1 MPLPFPL
8 RPIRTHPEWPGS
20 DAPPVDG
27 ERPRWCGP
35 SMRDSHVKGPGFAAL
50 RPCKPETDASSFPV
64 YPDLVERLVEAKQ
77 HPDPD
82 GVLPHVM
89 ATCSAYAYAG
99 FQQGGDPDTVAMIM
113 ARLGLDE
120 NDTRVFEQRVDALYI
135 ASAAYLV
142 QDKDRRVAI
151 LCYRGTQPEDIISI
165 LTDADV
171 RPEMLSVELEGRRH
185 EVHAGFYRNVRATRH
200 LVIAALERALR
211 GESVN
216 PAEHGTKG
224 DGLEAL
230 YLTGHSLGAAMAAIM
245 AVTLV
250 HEPRYRHLAEKLK
263 GVYTFGQPMVGGPD
277 LARACEDTPG
287 PDGTHVLRDRL
298 LRYIFDRDVVP
309 ALPPRPVGPYAPFG
323 REFHYRRPRDLVDTA
338 LTLAADSAIEALT
351 LPGDV
356 VRAAVDRDWSG
367 LGLRV
372 TEGTRRSLRPLL
384 RSHAPGWTEVAEPGL
399 HYPQMDSLAGLAVVA
414 PLAFFATRLALTRT
428 IPFKY
433 SFDDHGPGHYV
444 NSLAPPGVLSEFGD
458 VL

>member
-1 MPLPFPL
+1 
-8 RPIRTHPEWPGS
+8 
-20 DAPPVDG
+20 
-27 ERPRWCGP
+27 
-35 SMRDSHVKGPGFAAL
+35 MRDTYVKGPSFAAL
-50 RPCKPETDASSFPV
+50 RPAKSPTDPSGFPV
-64 YPDLVERLVEAKQ
+64 YPDLVDRLVENKHQ
-77 HPDPD
+77 PDPD
-82 GVLPHVM
+82 GVVPHVL

-99 FQQGGDPDTVAMIM
+99 FQHQGDPETVSMIM
-113 ARLGLDE
+113 TRLGLEE
-120 NDTRVFEQRVDALYI
+120 NACRLFEQRVDAMYI

-142 QDKDRRVAI
+142 QDRDRRIAI
-151 LCYRGTQPEDIISI
+151 LAYRGTQPEDIISI

-171 RPEMLSVELEGRRH
+171 RPEMLAVELAGRRH

-200 LVIAALERALR
+200 LVIRALERALR

-216 PAEHGTKG
+216 PDEPGTRG

-230 YLTGHSLGAAMAAIM
+230 YITGHSLGGAMAALM

-250 HEPRYRHLAEKLK
+250 HEPRYRHITDKLK

-277 LARACEDTPG
+277 LARACAEAPG
-287 PDGTHVLRDRL
+287 PLSDRL

-323 REFHYRRPRDLVDTA
+323 REFHYRRPRGQADAA
-338 LTLAADSAIEALT
+338 LAFAADSAVEALT

-356 VRAAVDRDWSG
+356 LRAAANRDWGELSRRVG
-367 LGLRV
+367 TLRRLPR
-372 TEGTRRSLRPLL
+372 GR
-384 RSHAPGWTEVAEPGL
+384 AQGWTEVAEPHL
-399 HYPQMDSLAGLAVVA
+399 HYPQMDTLAGLAVVA
-414 PLAFFATRLALTRT
+414 PLAFFATKLALTRT

-444 NSLAPPGVLSEFGD
+444 NALAPPGVLSEFGD

>member
-1 MPLPFPL
+1 
-8 RPIRTHPEWPGS
+8 
-20 DAPPVDG
+20 
-27 ERPRWCGP
+27 
-35 SMRDSHVKGPGFAAL
+35 MRDTYVKGPSFTEL
-50 RPCKPETDASSFPV
+50 RPCKPDTDPSSFPV
-64 YPDLVERLVEAKQ
+64 YPDLVDRLVEDKHQ
-77 HPDPD
+77 PDPD
-82 GVLPHVM
+82 GVVPHVM
-89 ATCSAYAYAG
+89 ATSAAYSYAG
-99 FQQGGDPDTVAMIM
+99 FEQHSDVETLSMIM
-113 ARLGLDE
+113 ARLGLEE
-120 NDTRVFEQRVDALYI
+120 NDCRAFEQRVDAMYI

-142 QDKDRRVAI
+142 QDRDRRVAI

-171 RPEMLSVELEGRRH
+171 RPETLAVELEGRKY

-200 LVIAALERALR
+200 LVVQALERALR
-211 GESVN
+211 GQSVN
-216 PAEHGTKG
+216 PDEDGTRG

-230 YLTGHSLGAAMAAIM
+230 YITGHSLGAAMAAIM

-277 LARACEDTPG
+277 LARACEEAPG
-287 PDGTHVLRDRL
+287 PLDTYVLRDRL

-323 REFHYRRPRDLVDTA
+323 REFHYRRRHGLTDAA
-338 LTLAADSAIEALT
+338 LTFAADSAIEALT
-351 LPGDV
+351 LPSDIL
-356 VRAAVDRDWSG
+356 RTAVDRDWGG
-367 LGLRV
+367 LLVRV
-372 TEGTRRSLRPLL
+372 TEGVRRSVRPLV
-384 RSHAPGWTEVAEPGL
+384 RPREEGWTEVSEPGL

-444 NSLAPPGVLSEFGD
+444 NALAPPGVLSEFGD